1 MRVLIA
7 MDGSEFSQSALD
19 SVKSRTWPEGSE
31 FLLYSVVE
39 PLIPEIGGWVPND
52 IIQNQTGIVEAQAK
66 EFQLQMPQHKITCE
80 MAEGIASDE
89 IVKTADEWN
98 ADFIVMGS
106 HGRRGMDYFVLGSV
120 AESVVN
126 KSTCSVEVIKARQ
139 KQEKSST
146 KTNASRMSIDGMA
159 V

>member
-7 MDGSEFSQSALD
+7 MDGSKFSQSALD

-39 PLIPEIGGWVPND
+39 PLIPEIGGWVSSDLIQEQAD
-52 IIQNQTGIVEAQAK
+52 ILEAQTK
-66 EFQLQMPQHKITCE
+66 EFRLLMPQHKITCE
-80 MAEGIASDE
+80 VSEGKASDE
-89 IVKTADEWN
+89 IVKTADEWD

-106 HGRRGMDYFVLGSV
+106 HGRRGMDHFVLGSV

-126 KSTCSVEVIKARQ
+126 KSNCSVEVIKTR
-139 KQEKSST
+139 KKE
-146 KTNASRMSIDGMA
+146 N
-159 V
+159 